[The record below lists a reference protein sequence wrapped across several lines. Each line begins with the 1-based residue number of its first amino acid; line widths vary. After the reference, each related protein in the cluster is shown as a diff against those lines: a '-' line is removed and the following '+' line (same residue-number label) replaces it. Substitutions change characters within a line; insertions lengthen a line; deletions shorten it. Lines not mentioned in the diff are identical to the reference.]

1 MIGQFCLD
9 AHLPERGNLYTH
21 RAPYKP
27 EGIQECPLSIL
38 YLVIFILIEFFENEM
53 KYLG

>member
-1 MIGQFCLD
+1 MISQLRLD

-21 RAPYKP
+21 CAPYMP

-38 YLVIFILIEFFENEM
+38 YLVILILMEFF
-53 KYLG
+53 KV